1 MTSLT
6 HHNSHFV
13 NGSWVPAGSSERI
26 EVFNPATAEVL
37 GSVPAGT
44 AADVD
49 AAVQAAHA
57 AFAGWSETP
66 VAERAEY
73 LAAISRGMQARVD
86 ELADLITRDLGCPH
100 PIAIAGQAGRAHLP
114 FDLAVDLLR
123 NFDFEST
130 LGTATLVR
138 EPIGVVGAITPWN
151 FPLMQISGKVAPAL
165 AAGCTVVLKPTEI
178 APLVSY
184 VFAEIVAEAGLP
196 AGVFNL
202 VQGYG
207 EVVGE
212 AIVAHPLVDM
222 ISFTGST
229 NVGKRVSAVGGQ
241 TVKRVALELGG
252 KSANILLDDVDF
264 EEAVANGVGACFG
277 NTGQVCAALTRMLVP
292 RSRLAEVEEIAVR
305 VAETYVVGD
314 PFDAGTVLGPLVSE
328 TQLDRVRR
336 YIELGIK
343 EGAKLLT
350 GGPDPVE
357 GHENGYFVRPTVFSD
372 VEPGMTIEREEIFGP
387 VLSIIGYDDEDDAV
401 RIAND
406 SIYGLSGGVS
416 SADRERAVAVAK
428 RIRTGQVR
436 INGSSG
442 FDPLAP
448 FGGYKQ
454 SGLGREWGVFGFEE
468 FLEVKAVL

>member
-1 MTSLT
+1 MTTLT
-6 HHNSHFV
+6 RHQSHFV
-13 NGSWVPAGSSERI
+13 DGAWVPGGSPELI
-26 EVFNPATAEVL
+26 DVVNPATTEVI
-37 GSVPAGT
+37 GVVPAGT
-44 AADVD
+44 ADDVD
-49 AAVQAAHA
+49 AAVRAAHA
-57 AFAGWSETP
+57 AFPAWAATP
-66 VAERAEY
+66 VAVRAEY
-73 LAAISRGMQARVD
+73 LAAISRGIQARVE

-100 PIAIAGQAGRAHLP
+100 PMALLGQAGRAHLP
-114 FDLAVDLLR
+114 LDLAAELVR
-123 NFDFEST
+123 GFEFEST
-130 LGTATLVR
+130 VGTATLVR

-151 FPLMQISGKVAPAL
+151 FPLMQVTGKVAPAL
-165 AAGCTVVLKPTEI
+165 AAGCTVVLKPSEVT
-178 APLVSY
+178 PLAAY
-184 VFAEIVAEAGLP
+184 VFAEIVREVGLP

-207 EVVGE
+207 PVVGE

-229 NVGKRVSAVGGQ
+229 AVGKRVSVVGGQ

-252 KSANILLDDVDF
+252 KSANILLDDVDL
-264 EEAVANGVGACFG
+264 EEAVTNGVGACFL
-277 NTGQVCAALTRMLVP
+277 NTGQVCAALTRMLIP
-292 RSRLAEVEEIAVR
+292 RSRLAEVGEIAVR
-305 VAETYVVGD
+305 AAETYTVGD
-314 PFDAGTVLGPLVSE
+314 PFAPGTVLGPLVSA
-328 TQLDRVRR
+328 TQLDRVRG
-336 YIELGIK
+336 YIELGIE
-343 EGAKLLT
+343 EGATLLT
-350 GGPDPVE
+350 GGSAPVE
-357 GHENGYFVRPTVFSD
+357 GQKGYFVRPTVFTD

-387 VLSIIGYDDEDDAV
+387 VLSIIAYDDEDDAV

-428 RIRTGQVR
+428 RLRTGQIR

-454 SGLGREWGVFGFEE
+454 SGLGREWGVLGFEE